1 MNKFIETINI
11 LDGVPQRLFYHTQR
25 MNHTIHCFYPN
36 AKSINL
42 EGILH
47 PQITHGQQKCRIIYS
62 NQIEEITCST
72 YIKKE
77 IKSLQII
84 HNNTIDYAFKWT
96 DRKMLNDLLK
106 LKGACDEIIII
117 KQGYVT
123 DTSYTNIA
131 FYDGEK
137 WYTSDTPLLAG
148 TCRASLIDEGVL
160 SVKNIR
166 ETDIWKYKKVSLI
179 NAMMNL
185 EELEMPITSI
195 KKDEN
200 ADSHHIL

>member
-1 MNKFIETINI
+1 
-11 LDGVPQRLFYHTQR
+11 
-25 MNHTIHCFYPN
+25 
-36 AKSINL
+36 
-42 EGILH
+42 
-47 PQITHGQQKCRIIYS
+47 
-62 NQIEEITCST
+62 
-72 YIKKE
+72 
-77 IKSLQII
+77 
-84 HNNTIDYAFKWT
+84 
-96 DRKMLNDLLK
+96 MLNDLLK